1 MVYVAEIM
9 ENIGFVVTAVW
20 VLTIAVSL
28 LSEIMR
34 ASLGVGRVFLFYGL
48 ASLGCLL
55 YLQRYM
61 V

>member
-28 LSEIMR
+28 LSEIMI

-48 ASLGCLL
+48 VSLGCLL
-55 YLQRYM
+55 YLQRHM